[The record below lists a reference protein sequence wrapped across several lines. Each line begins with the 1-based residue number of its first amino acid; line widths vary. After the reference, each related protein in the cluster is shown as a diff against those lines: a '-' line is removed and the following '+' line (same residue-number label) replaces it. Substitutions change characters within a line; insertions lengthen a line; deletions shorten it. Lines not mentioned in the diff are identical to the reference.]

1 MEENDV
7 NESVNN
13 LEVAEQEETVES
25 TENVVEENTE
35 EVKEDTT
42 ESVENTENAE
52 EESQEETKEAQSKE
66 DNKYARMA
74 RLQAEKEAEKRIEQ
88 ARKEAYE
95 KGLEQGKVQS
105 YIGRQNPYTGQTIK
119 DDYDVKE
126 YLEMYKL
133 DSEGKDPIN
142 DYRELQ
148 KQKARD
154 EAKKQ
159 IELDEKAKQE
169 KWYED
174 DTKNFVDSHSMEK
187 LQELMKDED
196 FNLFAKGKIGKVPL
210 SDIYSDYEKLISKY
224 EKKSVETAKQ
234 IVANNNATPGAIE
247 EQEVQELNW
256 NNMSKDQFEKYL
268 KKAKDGDLR

>member
-1 MEENDV
+1 MEEEV

-13 LEVAEQEETVES
+13 LEVADQEETVES
-25 TENVVEENTE
+25 TGTEVVEEQ
-35 EVKEDTT
+35 EDTT
-42 ESVENTENAE
+42 TESEDTQT
-52 EESQEETKEAQSKE
+52 EESQAEETKETQTKE

-88 ARKEAYE
+88 AKKEAYE
-95 KGLEQGKVQS
+95 RGLEQGKVQT
-105 YIGRQNPYTGQTIK
+105 YIGRQNPYTGQTIN

-126 YLEMYKL
+126 YLEMYQL
-133 DSEGKDPIN
+133 DAEGKDPIN

-159 IELDEKAKQE
+159 IELDEKAKQD

-174 DTKNFVDSHSMEK
+174 DTKDFVDNYSIEK
-187 LQELMKDED
+187 LQELTKDED

-210 SDIYSDYEKLISKY
+210 RDIYEDYQKLISKY

-234 IVANNNATPGAIE
+234 IVANNSTTPGAVE
-247 EQEVQELNW
+247 ESEPNELNW
-256 NNMSKDQFEKYL
+256 ETMSKEQFEKYVE
-268 KKAKDGDLR
+268 KAKNGELK

>member
-1 MEENDV
+1 MEEE

-13 LEVAEQEETVES
+13 LEVAAQEETVES
-25 TENVVEENTE
+25 TETEVENSE
-35 EVKEDTT
+35 EVQEETTT
-42 ESVENTENAE
+42 ENED
-52 EESQEETKEAQSKE
+52 SQEQSQAEETKETQSKE

-74 RLQAEKEAEKRIEQ
+74 RLQAEKEAEKKIEQ

-95 KGLEQGKVQS
+95 RGLEQGKVQS
-105 YIGRQNPYTGQTIK
+105 YIGKQNPYTGQTIN

-126 YLEMYKL
+126 YLDMYKL

-159 IELDEKAKQE
+159 IELDEKAKQD

-174 DTKNFVDSHSMEK
+174 DTKDFVDNYSMEK
-187 LQELMKDED
+187 LQELTKDED
-196 FNLFAKGKIGKVPL
+196 FNLFANGKIGKVPL
-210 SDIYSDYEKLISKY
+210 KNIYEDYQKLISKY

-234 IVANNNATPGAIE
+234 IVANNSTTPGAIE
-247 EQEVQELNW
+247 EQEVQEMDW
-256 NNMSKDQFEKYL
+256 NNMSKEQFEKYI
-268 KKAKDGDLR
+268 KKAKDGELK

>member
-7 NESVNN
+7 NESENN
-13 LEVAEQEETVES
+13 LEVADQEETVES
-25 TENVVEENTE
+25 TEEVVDNTAEQEENT
-35 EVKEDTT
+35 T
-42 ESVENTENAE
+42 EPAENNAE
-52 EESQEETKEAQSKE
+52 TSQEETKETQSKE

-74 RLQAEKEAEKRIEQ
+74 RLQAEKEAEKKIEQ
-88 ARKEAYE
+88 VRKEAYE
-95 KGLEQGKVQS
+95 KGLTQGKVET
-105 YIGRQNPYTGQTIK
+105 YIGRQNPYTGQTIN
-119 DDYDVKE
+119 DTYDVEE

-169 KWYED
+169 KWYEE
-174 DTKNFVDSHSMEK
+174 DTKNFVDSYSMEK
-187 LQELMKDED
+187 LQELTKDED

-210 SDIYSDYEKLISKY
+210 SDIYGDYQKLISKY

-234 IVANNNATPGAIE
+234 IVANNEATPGAIT
-247 EQEVQELNW
+247 EQEAQELNW
-256 NNMSKDQFEKYL
+256 NTMSKEKFEKYL
-268 KKAKDGDLR
+268 QKAKDGDLK

>member
-7 NESVNN
+7 NESENN
-13 LEVAEQEETVES
+13 LEVAEQEESVES
-25 TENVVEENTE
+25 TDTEVVDNTAEQEEIT
-35 EVKEDTT
+35 
-42 ESVENTENAE
+42 TENAE
-52 EESQEETKEAQSKE
+52 EESQEETKETQSKE
-66 DNKYARMA
+66 DNRYARMA
-74 RLQAEKEAEKRIEQ
+74 RLQAEKEAEKKIEQ
-88 ARKEAYE
+88 VRKEAYE
-95 KGLEQGKVQS
+95 KGLAQGKVET
-105 YIGRQNPYTGQTIK
+105 YIGRQNPYTGQTINDK
-119 DDYDVKE
+119 YDVEE

-169 KWYED
+169 KWFED
-174 DTKNFVDSHSMEK
+174 DTKNFIDSYSQEK

-196 FNLFAKGKIGKVPL
+196 FNLFAKGKIGKVAL
-210 SDIYSDYEKLISKY
+210 SNIYEDYEKLISKY

-234 IVANNNATPGAIE
+234 IIANNNATPGAIE

-256 NNMSKDQFEKYL
+256 NSMSSTKFEEYL
-268 KKAKDGDLR
+268 RKAKDGDLR